1 VKVSGTE
8 MDKEFSAE
16 EIRQRVMAIPS
27 VVTFGYVLEELAPG
41 RAVIFA
47 PYDRSL
53 DGIFECFHGGL
64 LATLAD
70 STAGTAALTVAGAG
84 ATTATVEMTI
94 RFVAPCRTGA
104 RATATVTGAERRLI
118 LCAVD
123 VHDTAGVLCATAEIK
138 YLRLREPGEKK

>member
-1 VKVSGTE
+1 MGGTDLNE
-8 MDKEFSAE
+8 EFLPE
-16 EIRQRVMAIPS
+16 EIRRRVLAIPS
-27 VVTFGYVLEELAPG
+27 VVTFGYVLEELGPG

-70 STAGTAALTVAGAG
+70 STAGTAALTVAGAE
-84 ATTATVEMTI
+84 ATTATIEMTI

-104 RATATVTGAERRLI
+104 RATATVTGTERRLI
-118 LCAVD
+118 LCHVE
-123 VHDTAGVLCATAEIK
+123 VHDTASVLCATAEIK

>member
-1 VKVSGTE
+1 MGGTDLNE
-8 MDKEFSAE
+8 EFLPE
-16 EIRQRVMAIPS
+16 EIRRRVLAIPS
-27 VVTFGYVLEELAPG
+27 VVTFGYVLEELGPG

-70 STAGTAALTVAGAG
+70 STAGTAALTVAGAE
-84 ATTATVEMTI
+84 ATTATIEMTI

-104 RATATVTGAERRLI
+104 RATATVTGTERRLI
-118 LCAVD
+118 LCHVE
-123 VHDTAGVLCATAEIK
+123 VHDTASVLCATAEIK
-138 YLRLREPGEKK
+138 YLRLRKPGEKK

>member
-1 VKVSGTE
+1 MGGTDLNE
-8 MDKEFSAE
+8 EFLPE
-16 EIRQRVMAIPS
+16 EIRRRVLAIPS
-27 VVTFGYVLEELAPG
+27 VVTFGYVLEELGPG

-64 LATLAD
+64 LATLGD
-70 STAGTAALTVAGAG
+70 STAGTAALTVAGAE
-84 ATTATVEMTI
+84 ATTATIEMTI

-104 RATATVTGAERRLI
+104 RATATVTGTERRLI
-118 LCAVD
+118 LCHVE
-123 VHDTAGVLCATAEIK
+123 VHDTASVLCATAEIK

>member
-1 VKVSGTE
+1 MGGTDLNE
-8 MDKEFSAE
+8 EFLPE
-16 EIRQRVMAIPS
+16 EIRRRVLAIPS
-27 VVTFGYVLEELAPG
+27 VVTFGYVLEELGPG

-70 STAGTAALTVAGAG
+70 STAGTAALTVAGAE
-84 ATTATVEMTI
+84 ATTATIEMTI

-104 RATATVTGAERRLI
+104 RATATVTGTERRLI
-118 LCAVD
+118 LCHVE
-123 VHDTAGVLCATAEIK
+123 VHDTASVLCATAEIK
-138 YLRLREPGEKK
+138 YLRLREPDEKK

>member
-1 VKVSGTE
+1 MGGTDLNE
-8 MDKEFSAE
+8 EFLPE
-16 EIRQRVMAIPS
+16 EIRRRVLAIPS
-27 VVTFGYVLEELAPG
+27 VVTFGYVPEELGPG

-70 STAGTAALTVAGAG
+70 STAGTAALTVAGAE
-84 ATTATVEMTI
+84 ATTATIEMTI

-104 RATATVTGAERRLI
+104 RATATVTGTERRLI
-118 LCAVD
+118 LCHVE
-123 VHDTAGVLCATAEIK
+123 VHDTASVLCATAEIK